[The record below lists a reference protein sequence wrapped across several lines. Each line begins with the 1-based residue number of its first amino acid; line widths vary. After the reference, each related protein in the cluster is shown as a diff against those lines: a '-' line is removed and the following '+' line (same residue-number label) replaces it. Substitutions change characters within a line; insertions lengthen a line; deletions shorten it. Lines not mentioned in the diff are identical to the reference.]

1 MMVRLAGGGEM
12 NAPILA
18 QLLLDASAEM
28 LLAVDPVTLEVVA
41 ANQRVS
47 QMLGY
52 ETSAL
57 VGRLVTEI
65 ETALVDVF
73 YWQEVQ
79 EGASGEVMDVE
90 GLYTCVDGSLLPVI
104 KSVRRMTL
112 SDASGD
118 RELLVLRAS
127 DARDR
132 KCAEATL
139 TELTAQLRAALEA
152 IWEGILVV
160 NTAGNIVNMNRRFSA
175 MWDIPEAVLLD
186 GDKSVFSWLKGQL
199 ANVEDCIL
207 GSEQDDEVGGAG
219 VSVLVLGNGKVF
231 ERRSRPQ
238 IARDMVIGRVF
249 SFYDITERVLGE
261 RELMLARERAELA
274 NRAKSEF
281 LAMMSHEIRTPMNG
295 VIGMTGLLL
304 DTGLDAEQRQFAET
318 VRTSGEALL
327 TIINDILD
335 FSKIEAHKLSL
346 EVIDF
351 NLFSLLED
359 FADLYALRAAE
370 KQIEFAWSLAPE
382 TPVQLRGDPGRLRQI
397 LTNLVGNAVKFTEH
411 GGITVS
417 IDVLAMDPGMVQLRF
432 AVTDTGVGIPADR
445 VDVVFR
451 PFEQADSSTMRKY
464 GGTGL
469 GLAISSQLTEM
480 MGGKIGVDSCVG
492 KGSTFWF
499 TVQLQHQQ
507 AISTHPLPGEE
518 ALRALSGARILV
530 VDHNEHNRLLLQEM
544 LGRWGFAVTL
554 ATDAD
559 TALESLEAAQAAGQ
573 PFRAMLVERL
583 LRGVDGET
591 LGHWVRERLPLKN
604 TRLILMTT
612 IGYRGDAQ
620 RLTEIGFSGYLPKP
634 IKRRLLIDCLLTVL
648 GEAPKNAGLVTRHSI
663 SEARRSDARLLLAE
677 DNKVNQKVAMSLLKK
692 LGYDHVDIAED
703 GMQAVNMVATRHYDL
718 ILMDCLMPTMDGYA
732 ATRELRR
739 RGAVMPILAF
749 TANVMAEDVEECL
762 AAGMNDHLLKPVNYQ
777 ALGEALEHWL
787 CSGGREGG
795 DVENVTP
802 AESVLS

>member
-1 MMVRLAGGGEM
+1 
-12 NAPILA
+12 
-18 QLLLDASAEM
+18 M

-65 ETALVDVF
+65 ETALVDVI

-112 SDASGD
+112 NDASGD
-118 RELLVLRAS
+118 RALLVLRAS

-132 KCAEATL
+132 KHGEATL
-139 TELTAQLRAALEA
+139 NELTAQLRAALEA

-160 NTAGNIVNMNRRFSA
+160 NTAGDIVNMNRRFSA
-175 MWDIPEAVLLD
+175 MWDIPESVLLE
-186 GDKSVFSWLKGQL
+186 GDTSVFAWITGQL
-199 ANVEDCIL
+199 ANAEDCIL
-207 GSEQDDEVGGAG
+207 GTEQDDGLGGAG
-219 VSVLVLGNGKVF
+219 FTVLALGNGKVF

-238 IARDMVIGRVF
+238 IAHDVVIGRVF

-370 KQIEFAWSLAPE
+370 KQIEFAWSLAPD

-411 GGITVS
+411 GGITVG
-417 IDVLAMDPGMVQLRF
+417 IDVLEMDQDTVQLRF

-445 VDVVFR
+445 VDIVFR

-507 AISTHPLPGEE
+507 ATSAHPLPGEE
-518 ALRALSGARILV
+518 ELRALSGARILV

-591 LGHWVRERLPLKN
+591 LGHWVRERLPLEN

-648 GEAPKNAGLVTRHSI
+648 GKAQKNVGLVTRHSI

-703 GMQAVNMVATRHYDL
+703 GMQAVNMVASRHYDL

-787 CSGGREGG
+787 CSGGGEGS
-795 DVENVTP
+795 DVENVMP
-802 AESVLS
+802 AESALS